1 MPFDILFQG
10 TLMVTDVK
18 GRGKPCK
25 RRVFLFEQ
33 LVIFSEPFERKTDW
47 TVYIYRH
54 SIKVLCTSSYTCPSI
69 GSHLFVCLSAC
80 LLLSLCSSVSVCVSV
95 FVLVTPVC
103 TLFRPITWATM
114 MVWMVTLVSSLSSQT
129 RGTSLKSTLSPP
141 PPRTGRKNG
150 CQL

>member
-1 MPFDILFQG
+1 
-10 TLMVTDVK
+10 MVTDVK

-69 GSHLFVCLSAC
+69 DLVPIFSSAFLSFFLFARLCLSVCLF
-80 LLLSLCSSVSVCVSV
+80 LSL
-95 FVLVTPVC
+95 
-103 TLFRPITWATM
+103 
-114 MVWMVTLVSSLSSQT
+114 
-129 RGTSLKSTLSPP
+129 
-141 PPRTGRKNG
+141 
-150 CQL
+150 

>member
-69 GSHLFVCLSAC
+69 DLVPIFLSAC
-80 LLLSLCSSVSVCVSV
+80 LSFFLFARLSVCVSV

-114 MVWMVTLVSSLSSQT
+114 MVWMVTLVSSPSSQT